1 MVKPENNTV
10 IELPESKMNDAADL
24 LARAFYDDPLMLYLF
39 PDDSERRD
47 MGKRFFLPNLKHA
60 TQQGKLYTTGSFRGV
75 AVWHFLGINPVIE
88 KGTADDP
95 RVQLPVLM
103 GADAFQRLMYVV
115 QCTGE
120 IHKKLMPGKHCYLLF
135 LGVDTGWQSKGIGAA
150 LIKPVLEMAD
160 EKGLPCYL
168 ETNKAINV
176 EFYRKQGFEVGEERQ
191 MPHGGPYVWGLVR
204 TPKTK

>member
-1 MVKPENNTV
+1 MIKPVDNTV
-10 IELPESKMNDAADL
+10 IELPQSRMNDAADL

-39 PDDSERRD
+39 PDDSARRD
-47 MGKRFFLPNLKHA
+47 MGNNFFLPNMQHA
-60 TQQGKLYTTGSFRGV
+60 AQGGQLYTTSAFRGI
-75 AVWHFLGINPVIE
+75 AVWRFFGIEPVTE
-88 KGTADDP
+88 KKTTDDP
-95 RVQLPVLM
+95 RVQLPATM

-120 IHKKLMPGKHCYLLF
+120 IHRKLMPGKHCYLLF
-135 LGVDTGWQSKGIGAA
+135 LGVDTGWQGKGVGAA
-150 LIKPVLEMAD
+150 LIKPVLERAD
-160 EKGLPCYL
+160 EKGLACYL

-191 MPHGGPYVWGLVR
+191 MPEGGPYTWGLVR